1 MEIVNEETKLNIN
14 SNENIEQVKKKV
26 RNKSKLFE
34 PQRKEVLEQLYTI
47 ILDKDNGFYSHEIE
61 NNEEIKQ
68 QIENL
73 NENILKYFNVST
85 WSSFKKDLV
94 LEKKT
99 MSTIKSLL
107 RDMNV
112 QFETV
117 SGKTKIN
124 NVQYNTTRYK
134 ILNRNK

>member
-1 MEIVNEETKLNIN
+1 MEIVNEQHKININ
-14 SNENIEQVKKKV
+14 PNSNIELAKKKV

-34 PQRKEVLEQLYTI
+34 SQRKEVLEQLFAI

-73 NENILKYFNVST
+73 NESILKYFNVST

-117 SGKTKIN
+117 SGKSKIN
-124 NVQYNTTRYK
+124 NIQYNTTRYK
-134 ILNRNK
+134 ILNKQV

>member
-1 MEIVNEETKLNIN
+1 MVFCFFIENNNEIFEPTK
-14 SNENIEQVKKKV
+14 KRV

-34 PQRKEVLEQLYTI
+34 QQRKEVLERLYTI
-47 ILDKDNGFYSHEIE
+47 ILDKENCFYSHEIE
-61 NNEEIKQ
+61 NNEEIKE

-73 NENILKYFNVST
+73 NEDILKYFNVST
-85 WSSFKKDLV
+85 WSSFKKDII

-112 QFETV
+112 NIETV
-117 SGKTKIN
+117 SGKLKIN
-124 NVQYNTTRYK
+124 NTHLNTTRYK
-134 ILNRNK
+134 ILDRNK

>member
-1 MEIVNEETKLNIN
+1 METINEENNNNDI
-14 SNENIEQVKKKV
+14 IEPTKKKV

-34 PQRKEVLEQLYTI
+34 PRRKEVLERLYII
-47 ILDKDNGFYSHEIE
+47 ILDKENGFYSHEIE

-73 NENILKYFNVST
+73 NEDILKYFNVST
-85 WSSFKKDLV
+85 WSSFKKDLI

-112 QFETV
+112 KFETV
-117 SGKTKIN
+117 SGKLKIN
-124 NVQYNTTRYK
+124 NIQHNTTRYK
-134 ILNRNK
+134 ILDRNN